1 MNGSMLQNVTL
12 TSSVDLYQDVNY
24 SVSATGGMP
33 ASGIPTT
40 GVSSLVRESVGAKLS
55 PHGMVKVEVSEL
67 LDTFRCC
74 LENHLQWIE
83 DFRDDRRFRGAGE
96 GVNLIDQR
104 PDLIGQSDLQ
114 PLTFRTHVEP
124 TSAKVYPQ

>member
-55 PHGMVKVEVSEL
+55 PHGMVRVEVSEL

-83 DFRDDRRFRGAGE
+83 DFRDDSIWITEDLHQVMEAFENLRRE
-96 GVNLIDQR
+96 MM
-104 PDLIGQSDLQ
+104 P
-114 PLTFRTHVEP
+114 
-124 TSAKVYPQ
+124 

>member
-33 ASGIPTT
+33 TSGTQTT
-40 GVSSLVRESVGAKLS
+40 GLSPVVRESVGAKLS
-55 PHGMVKVEVSEL
+55 PHGMVKIEVSEL
-67 LDTFRCC
+67 LDTFRVC

-83 DFRDDRRFRGAGE
+83 DFRDDSIWITEDLHQVIDAFENMRRE
-96 GVNLIDQR
+96 ML
-104 PDLIGQSDLQ
+104 P
-114 PLTFRTHVEP
+114 
-124 TSAKVYPQ
+124 